1 VRRYLEAVIAGDTAG
16 AAGMLAAGG
25 TVKEAAVLDAGSHIT
40 SVRITR
46 TDASGTF
53 VEAEI
58 GGGRGSY
65 VATFH
70 LTGGIID
77 QHDYIKV

>member
-16 AAGMLAAGG
+16 AAAMLATGG
-25 TVKEAAVLDAGSHIT
+25 TVKEAAVLDASSHIT

-46 TDASGTF
+46 TDGSGTF

-65 VATFH
+65 VTTFH